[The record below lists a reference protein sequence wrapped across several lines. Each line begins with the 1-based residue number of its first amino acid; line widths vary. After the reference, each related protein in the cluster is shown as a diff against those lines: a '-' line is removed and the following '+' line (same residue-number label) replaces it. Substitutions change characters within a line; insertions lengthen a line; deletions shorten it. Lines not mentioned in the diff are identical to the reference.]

1 MPRKAHDAPA
11 LVARRPPE
19 GGAGCGGARWGRPLN
34 AVWTAAGDYGVL
46 PRGLFVCDE
55 AGRGGLGPDATLYA
69 NLATGLV
76 HKWFDADAIARF
88 AAAWED
94 DFRAERLDRT
104 LWLAFEEAAYACERG
119 DRPALEPLRE
129 SLLACLSPDELELA
143 GQLRAE
149 GVQAEE
155 RRAEETGPAAMGWE
169 ARLAATEQVID
180 RVRTVI
186 LSRYGFD
193 GHVVRPPG
201 KGLHL
206 GVALLGLALRDR
218 LGRTGPRRFALA
230 AGRARKAAGDDGEAG
245 PRPDRREGERL
256 TGRERRDRDYVRN
269 CFGSQLLPPQAVRE
283 LEADVCR
290 GLHATCR
297 LWFADGSAGTGGGG
311 GRAFARMF
319 EQSQEQRLRNRRH
332 YEENRRTYDA
342 LADRLAA
349 MLLDRME
356 GDERV
361 RERRRRSGSLDGA
374 SAWRATLL
382 GDGRVFER
390 RPHAERPDAAVTVLV
405 DASGSRSDEQLEVAA
420 QARILAAALTRCGIA
435 TLVASYCSV
444 RGYTVLRR
452 LFGSFRL
459 GARRETG
466 EAGLDGIFGY
476 CAGGMNRDGL
486 AIRAAGRLLAQDP
499 RPRRLLLVLTDA
511 APLDTHKPA
520 CTDEVAVDDAADAVR
535 EVRSAGVA
543 VAAVYTGSDAL
554 VRNARR
560 IYGGA
565 FARIRRTER
574 MADAAA
580 ALMADA
586 LSAM

>member
-55 AGRGGLGPDATLYA
+55 AGRDGLGPDAALYA

-88 AAAWED
+88 AAAWEG
-94 DFRAERLDRT
+94 DFRAEQLDRA
-104 LWLAFEEAAYACERG
+104 LWLAFEEAAYARERG

-129 SLLACLSPDELELA
+129 SLLACLSPSELELA
-143 GQLRAE
+143 GQLQAEGPQMGAPGLEATERAE
-149 GVQAEE
+149 
-155 RRAEETGPAAMGWE
+155 
-169 ARLAATEQVID
+169 RLAATERVID
-180 RVRTVI
+180 RVRPVI

-230 AGRARKAAGDDGEAG
+230 VGRARKAAGDDGEAG
-245 PRPDRREGERL
+245 PRHDRREGERL

-311 GRAFARMF
+311 GRAFARML

-361 RERRRRSGSLDGA
+361 RERRRKSGSLDGA

-390 RPHAERPDAAVTVLV
+390 RPHAERPDAVVTVLV

-420 QARILAAALTRCGIA
+420 QARILAAALARCGIA

-452 LFGSFRL
+452 LFGSFRP
-459 GARRETG
+459 GTRGETAA
-466 EAGLDGIFGY
+466 AGLDGIFGY

-511 APLDTHKPA
+511 APLDVHKPA
-520 CTDEVAVDDAADAVR
+520 CTDEIAVDDAADAVR
-535 EVRSAGVA
+535 EVRAAGVA

>member
-1 MPRKAHDAPA
+1 MPRKAGDAPA

-34 AVWTAAGDYGVL
+34 AVWTAAGDYSVL
-46 PRGLFVCDE
+46 PRGLFVCGE
-55 AGRGGLGPDATLYA
+55 AGHGGLGPDAALYA

-88 AAAWED
+88 AAAWEG
-94 DFRAERLDRT
+94 DFRAEQLDRA
-104 LWLAFEEAAYACERG
+104 LWLAFEEAAYARERG

-129 SLLACLSPDELELA
+129 SLLACLSPSELELA
-143 GQLRAE
+143 GQLQAEGPQTGAPGPEATERAE
-149 GVQAEE
+149 
-155 RRAEETGPAAMGWE
+155 
-169 ARLAATEQVID
+169 RLAATERVID
-180 RVRTVI
+180 RVRPVI

-230 AGRARKAAGDDGEAG
+230 VGRARKAAGDDGEAG
-245 PRPDRREGERL
+245 PRHDRREGERL

-420 QARILAAALTRCGIA
+420 QARILAAALARCGIA
-435 TLVASYCSV
+435 TLVTSYCSV

-452 LFGSFRL
+452 LFGSFRP
-459 GARRETG
+459 GTRGETAA
-466 EAGLDGIFGY
+466 AGLDGIFGY

-511 APLDTHKPA
+511 APLDVHKPA
-520 CTDEVAVDDAADAVR
+520 CTDEIAVDDAADAVR
-535 EVRSAGVA
+535 EVRAAGVA

>member
-34 AVWTAAGDYGVL
+34 AVWTAAGDYSVL
-46 PRGLFVCDE
+46 PRGLFVCGE
-55 AGRGGLGPDATLYA
+55 AGHGGLGPDAALYA

-88 AAAWED
+88 AAAWEG
-94 DFRAERLDRT
+94 DFRAEQLDRA
-104 LWLAFEEAAYACERG
+104 LWLAFEEAAYARERG

-129 SLLACLSPDELELA
+129 SLLACLSPSELELA
-143 GQLRAE
+143 GQLQAEGPQTGAPGPEATERAE
-149 GVQAEE
+149 
-155 RRAEETGPAAMGWE
+155 
-169 ARLAATEQVID
+169 RLAATERVID
-180 RVRTVI
+180 RVRAVI
-186 LSRYGFD
+186 QSRYGFD

-230 AGRARKAAGDDGEAG
+230 VGRARKAAGDDGEAE

-256 TGRERRDRDYVRN
+256 AGRERRDRDYIRN
-269 CFGSQLLPPQAVRE
+269 CFGSQLLPSQAVRE

-311 GRAFARMF
+311 GRAFARML

-390 RPHAERPDAAVTVLV
+390 RPHAERPDAVVTVLV

-420 QARILAAALTRCGIA
+420 QARILAAALARCGIA
-435 TLVASYCSV
+435 TLVTSYCSV

-452 LFGSFRL
+452 LFGSFRP
-459 GARRETG
+459 GTRGETAA
-466 EAGLDGIFGY
+466 AGLDGIFGY

-511 APLDTHKPA
+511 APLDVHKPA

-535 EVRSAGVA
+535 EVRAAGVA

>member
-1 MPRKAHDAPA
+1 MPRKARDAPA

-19 GGAGCGGARWGRPLN
+19 GGAGCVGARWGRPLN

-46 PRGLFVCDE
+46 PRGLFACDE
-55 AGRGGLGPDATLYA
+55 AGHGGLGPDAALYA

-88 AAAWED
+88 AAAWEG
-94 DFRAERLDRT
+94 DFRSEWLDRT
-104 LWLAFEEAAYACERG
+104 LWLAFEEAAYACERD

-129 SLLACLSPDELELA
+129 SLLARLSPDELELA
-143 GQLRAE
+143 GQLQAEGPQTGAPGPEATERAE
-149 GVQAEE
+149 
-155 RRAEETGPAAMGWE
+155 
-169 ARLAATEQVID
+169 RLAATERVIG
-180 RVRTVI
+180 RVRAVI
-186 LSRYGFD
+186 QSRYGFD

-230 AGRARKAAGDDGEAG
+230 AGRARKAAGDDGQTE
-245 PRPDRREGERL
+245 PRPDRREGERP

-311 GRAFARMF
+311 GRAFARML

-390 RPHAERPDAAVTVLV
+390 RPHAERPTPPSPSWSTPRARAPT
-405 DASGSRSDEQLEVAA
+405 SSSRSPRRRASS
-420 QARILAAALTRCGIA
+420 RRPSRAAASRRSSPRTAACAATRSCA
-435 TLVASYCSV
+435 ACSARFA
-444 RGYTVLRR
+444 RGPA
-452 LFGSFRL
+452 
-459 GARRETG
+459 ARR
-466 EAGLDGIFGY
+466 AK
-476 CAGGMNRDGL
+476 
-486 AIRAAGRLLAQDP
+486 RA
-499 RPRRLLLVLTDA
+499 
-511 APLDTHKPA
+511 
-520 CTDEVAVDDAADAVR
+520 
-535 EVRSAGVA
+535 S
-543 VAAVYTGSDAL
+543 TGS
-554 VRNARR
+554 
-560 IYGGA
+560 
-565 FARIRRTER
+565 
-574 MADAAA
+574 
-580 ALMADA
+580 
-586 LSAM
+586 SATAPAG

>member
-1 MPRKAHDAPA
+1 MPRKARDAPA

-46 PRGLFVCDE
+46 PHGLFVCDE
-55 AGRGGLGPDATLYA
+55 TERDGLGPDAALYA

-88 AAAWED
+88 AAAWEG
-94 DFRAERLDRT
+94 DFRAEQLDRA
-104 LWLAFEEAAYACERG
+104 LWLAFEEAAYARERG

-129 SLLACLSPDELELA
+129 SLLACLSPSELELA
-143 GQLRAE
+143 GQLQAEGPQTGAPGPEATERAE
-149 GVQAEE
+149 
-155 RRAEETGPAAMGWE
+155 
-169 ARLAATEQVID
+169 RLAATERVID
-180 RVRTVI
+180 RVRPVI

-230 AGRARKAAGDDGEAG
+230 AGRARKAAGDDGQTE
-245 PRPDRREGERL
+245 PRPDRREGERP

-420 QARILAAALTRCGIA
+420 QARILAAALARCGIA

-452 LFGSFRL
+452 LFGSFRP

-499 RPRRLLLVLTDA
+499 RPHRLLLVLTDA
-511 APLDTHKPA
+511 APLDVHKPA

-535 EVRSAGVA
+535 EVRAAGVA

>member
-19 GGAGCGGARWGRPLN
+19 RGAGCGGARWGRPLN
-34 AVWTAAGDYGVL
+34 AVWTAAGDYSVL
-46 PRGLFVCDE
+46 PRGLFVCGE
-55 AGRGGLGPDATLYA
+55 AGHGGLGPDAALYA

-76 HKWFDADAIARF
+76 HKWFDADAITRF
-88 AAAWED
+88 AAAWEG
-94 DFRAERLDRT
+94 DFRAEQLDRA
-104 LWLAFEEAAYACERG
+104 LWLAFEEAAYARERG

-129 SLLACLSPDELELA
+129 SLLACLSPSELELA
-143 GQLRAE
+143 GQLQAEGPQTGAPGPEATERAE
-149 GVQAEE
+149 
-155 RRAEETGPAAMGWE
+155 
-169 ARLAATEQVID
+169 RLAATERVIG
-180 RVRTVI
+180 RVRAVI
-186 LSRYGFD
+186 QSRYGFD

-230 AGRARKAAGDDGEAG
+230 AGRARKAAGDDGQTE
-245 PRPDRREGERL
+245 PRPDRREGERP

-311 GRAFARMF
+311 GRAFARML

-390 RPHAERPDAAVTVLV
+390 RPHAERPDAVVTVLV

-420 QARILAAALTRCGIA
+420 QARILAAALARCGIA
-435 TLVASYCSV
+435 TLVTSYCSV

-452 LFGSFRL
+452 LFGSFRP
-459 GARRETG
+459 GTRGETAA
-466 EAGLDGIFGY
+466 AGLDGIFGY

-486 AIRAAGRLLAQDP
+486 AIRATGRLLAQDP

-511 APLDTHKPA
+511 APLDVHKPA
-520 CTDEVAVDDAADAVR
+520 CTDEIAVDDAADAVR
-535 EVRSAGVA
+535 EVRAAGVA

>member
-34 AVWTAAGDYGVL
+34 AVWTAAGDYSVL
-46 PRGLFVCDE
+46 PRGLFVCGE
-55 AGRGGLGPDATLYA
+55 AGHGGLGPDAALYA

-88 AAAWED
+88 AAAWEG
-94 DFRAERLDRT
+94 DFRAEQLDRA
-104 LWLAFEEAAYACERG
+104 LWLAFEEAAYARERG

-129 SLLACLSPDELELA
+129 SLLACLSPGELELA
-143 GQLRAE
+143 GQLQAEGPQTGAPGPEATERAE
-149 GVQAEE
+149 
-155 RRAEETGPAAMGWE
+155 
-169 ARLAATEQVID
+169 RLAATERVID
-180 RVRTVI
+180 RVRPVI

-230 AGRARKAAGDDGEAG
+230 VGRARKAAGDDGEAG
-245 PRPDRREGERL
+245 PRHDRREGERL

-269 CFGSQLLPPQAVRE
+269 CFGSQLLPPRAVRE

-349 MLLDRME
+349 MLLDRLE
-356 GDERV
+356 GDERM

-420 QARILAAALTRCGIA
+420 QARILAAALAHCGIA

-452 LFGSFRL
+452 LFGSFL
-459 GARRETG
+459 PGARGETAA
-466 EAGLDGIFGY
+466 AGLDGIFGY

-511 APLDTHKPA
+511 APLDVHKPA

-535 EVRSAGVA
+535 EVRAAGVA

>member
-1 MPRKAHDAPA
+1 MPRKARDAPA

-19 GGAGCGGARWGRPLN
+19 GGAGCVGARWGRPLN

-46 PRGLFVCDE
+46 PRGLFACDE
-55 AGRGGLGPDATLYA
+55 AGHGGLGPDAALYA

-88 AAAWED
+88 AAAWEG
-94 DFRAERLDRT
+94 DFRAEQLDRA
-104 LWLAFEEAAYACERG
+104 LWLAFEEAAYARERG

-129 SLLACLSPDELELA
+129 SLLACLSPSELELA
-143 GQLRAE
+143 GQLQAEGPQTGAPGPEATERAE
-149 GVQAEE
+149 
-155 RRAEETGPAAMGWE
+155 
-169 ARLAATEQVID
+169 RLAATERVID
-180 RVRTVI
+180 RVRPVI

-230 AGRARKAAGDDGEAG
+230 AGRARKAAGDDGQTE
-245 PRPDRREGERL
+245 PRPDRREGKRP

-420 QARILAAALTRCGIA
+420 QARILAAALARCGIA

-452 LFGSFRL
+452 LFGSFRP

-466 EAGLDGIFGY
+466 EACLDGIFGY

-511 APLDTHKPA
+511 APLDVHKPA
-520 CTDEVAVDDAADAVR
+520 CTDEVAVDDAAGAVR

>member
-1 MPRKAHDAPA
+1 MPRKARDAPA

-46 PRGLFVCDE
+46 PHGLFVCDE
-55 AGRGGLGPDATLYA
+55 AERDGLGPDAALYA

-88 AAAWED
+88 AAAWEG
-94 DFRAERLDRT
+94 DFRSEWLDRT
-104 LWLAFEEAAYACERG
+104 LWLAFEEAAYACERD

-129 SLLACLSPDELELA
+129 SLLARLSPDELELA

-149 GVQAEE
+149 GPQTGAPGPEATE
-155 RRAEETGPAAMGWE
+155 RAE
-169 ARLAATEQVID
+169 RLAATERVID
-180 RVRTVI
+180 RVRPVI

-230 AGRARKAAGDDGEAG
+230 VGRARKAAGDDGEAG
-245 PRPDRREGERL
+245 PRHDRREGERL

-311 GRAFARMF
+311 GRAFARMI
-319 EQSQEQRLRNRRH
+319 ERSQAQRLRNRRH

-420 QARILAAALTRCGIA
+420 QARILAAALARCGIA

-452 LFGSFRL
+452 LFGSFRP

-499 RPRRLLLVLTDA
+499 RPHRLLLVLTDA
-511 APLDTHKPA
+511 APLDVHKPA
-520 CTDEVAVDDAADAVR
+520 CTDEVAVDDAAGAVR

>member
-1 MPRKAHDAPA
+1 MRDAPA

-19 GGAGCGGARWGRPLN
+19 GGAGCVGTRWGRPLN

-46 PRGLFVCDE
+46 PRGLFACDE
-55 AGRGGLGPDATLYA
+55 AGHGGLGPDAALYA

-88 AAAWED
+88 AAAWEG
-94 DFRAERLDRT
+94 DFRAEQLDRT
-104 LWLAFEEAAYACERG
+104 LWLAFEEAAYTCERD

-143 GQLRAE
+143 GQLQAEGPQTGAPGPEATERAE
-149 GVQAEE
+149 
-155 RRAEETGPAAMGWE
+155 
-169 ARLAATEQVID
+169 RLAATERVID
-180 RVRTVI
+180 RVRPVI

-230 AGRARKAAGDDGEAG
+230 VGRARKAAGDDGEAG
-245 PRPDRREGERL
+245 PRHDRREGERL

-269 CFGSQLLPPQAVRE
+269 CFGSQLLPPRAVRE

-319 EQSQEQRLRNRRH
+319 EQFQEQRLRNRRH

-390 RPHAERPDAAVTVLV
+390 RPHAERPDAVVTVLV

-420 QARILAAALTRCGIA
+420 QARILAAALARCGIA

-452 LFGSFRL
+452 LFGSFL
-459 GARRETG
+459 PGARGETAA
-466 EAGLDGIFGY
+466 AGLDGIFGY

-511 APLDTHKPA
+511 APLDVHKPA

-535 EVRSAGVA
+535 EVRAAGVA

>member
-46 PRGLFVCDE
+46 PRGLFVCGE
-55 AGRGGLGPDATLYA
+55 AGHGGLGPDAALYA

-88 AAAWED
+88 AAAWEG
-94 DFRAERLDRT
+94 DFRAEQLDRA
-104 LWLAFEEAAYACERG
+104 LWLAFEEAAYARERG

-129 SLLACLSPDELELA
+129 SLLACLSPSELELA
-143 GQLRAE
+143 GQLQAEGPQTGAPGPEATERAE
-149 GVQAEE
+149 
-155 RRAEETGPAAMGWE
+155 
-169 ARLAATEQVID
+169 RLAATERVID
-180 RVRTVI
+180 RVRPVI

-230 AGRARKAAGDDGEAG
+230 VGRARKAAGDDGEAG
-245 PRPDRREGERL
+245 PRPDRREGERP

-269 CFGSQLLPPQAVRE
+269 CFGSQLLPPRAVRE

-390 RPHAERPDAAVTVLV
+390 RPHAERPDAVVTVLV

-420 QARILAAALTRCGIA
+420 QARILAAALARCGIA
-435 TLVASYCSV
+435 TLVTSYCSV

-452 LFGSFRL
+452 LFGSFRP
-459 GARRETG
+459 GTRGETAA
-466 EAGLDGIFGY
+466 AGLDGIFGY

-511 APLDTHKPA
+511 APLDVHKPA
-520 CTDEVAVDDAADAVR
+520 CTDEIAVDDAADAVR
-535 EVRSAGVA
+535 EVRAAGVA

-565 FARIRRTER
+565 FARIRRTKR

>member
-1 MPRKAHDAPA
+1 M
-11 LVARRPPE
+11 LIARRPPE

-34 AVWTAAGDYGVL
+34 AVWTAAGDYSVL
-46 PRGLFVCDE
+46 PRGLFVCGE
-55 AGRGGLGPDATLYA
+55 AGHGGLGPDAALYA

-88 AAAWED
+88 AAAWEG
-94 DFRAERLDRT
+94 DFRAEQLDQA
-104 LWLAFEEAAYACERG
+104 LWLALEEAAYARERG

-129 SLLACLSPDELELA
+129 SLLACLSPGELELA
-143 GQLRAE
+143 GQLQAEGPQTGAPGPEATERAE
-149 GVQAEE
+149 
-155 RRAEETGPAAMGWE
+155 
-169 ARLAATEQVID
+169 RLAATERVID
-180 RVRTVI
+180 RVRPVI

-230 AGRARKAAGDDGEAG
+230 VGRARKAAGDDGEAG
-245 PRPDRREGERL
+245 PRHDRREGERL

-269 CFGSQLLPPQAVRE
+269 CFGSQLLPPRAVRE

-420 QARILAAALTRCGIA
+420 QARILAAALARCGIA

-452 LFGSFRL
+452 LFGSFRP
-459 GARRETG
+459 GARRETC

-511 APLDTHKPA
+511 APLDVHKPA